1 MASGPKYLL
10 KNTDRE
16 LFYYSMTSVP
26 KYLFFIAV
34 VASFSPFLAAQADPI
49 VKSTVLPAVSADGGG
64 PADPAPPAEP
74 EPTPEQKMQA
84 RFPQPTMVGHLFGLP
99 VLDGGDST
107 IGYVK
112 EVVQAP
118 DGKIKLIVP
127 YAKRFGWARDSSWLA
142 HGRRLVAVPIEAVAI
157 LALQIDALDMD
168 RDAFDKAPTW
178 SPGEAKQLPSNQV
191 IKIAVQR
198 R

>member
-1 MASGPKYLL
+1 
-10 KNTDRE
+10 
-16 LFYYSMTSVP
+16 
-26 KYLFFIAV
+26 
-34 VASFSPFLAAQADPI
+34 
-49 VKSTVLPAVSADGGG
+49 
-64 PADPAPPAEP
+64 
-74 EPTPEQKMQA
+74 MQA
-84 RFPQPTMVGHLFGLP
+84 RFPQPTMVGHLIGLP
-99 VLDGGDST
+99 VLDGRDRT

-112 EVVQAP
+112 EVVQDP

-127 YAKRFGWARDSSWLA
+127 YAKWFGWARDGGWLA
-142 HGRRLVAVPIEAVAI
+142 RGRRLVAVPIEAVAI

-178 SPGEAKQLPSNQV
+178 SPGGSQPLAPKQV

>member
-1 MASGPKYLL
+1 MTWAVPRYL
-10 KNTDRE
+10 
-16 LFYYSMTSVP
+16 V
-26 KYLFFIAV
+26 FIAIF
-34 VASFSPFLAAQADPI
+34 ASFSQFPAAQADPI
-49 VKSTVLPAVSADGGG
+49 VKSTVLAAASADGGG
-64 PADPAPPAEP
+64 PADAVTPAEP

-84 RFPQPTMVGHLFGLP
+84 RFPQPTMTGHLIGLP

-112 EVVQAP
+112 DVVQDP

-127 YAKRFGWARDSSWLA
+127 YAKWFGWARDGSWLA
-142 HGRRLVAVPIEAVAI
+142 PNRRLVAVPIETVAI

-178 SPGEAKQLPSNQV
+178 LPGIAQPLARNQI
-191 IKIAVQR
+191 IKIAIQR

>member
-1 MASGPKYLL
+1 MTWGVPRYL
-10 KNTDRE
+10 
-16 LFYYSMTSVP
+16 V
-26 KYLFFIAV
+26 FIAV
-34 VASFSPFLAAQADPI
+34 FASFSPMLAVQADSIAKSTLLAAA
-49 VKSTVLPAVSADGGG
+49 ADGGG
-64 PADPAPPAEP
+64 PADPAAPGKAEP
-74 EPTPEQKMQA
+74 EPTPDQKMQA
-84 RFPQPTMVGHLFGLP
+84 RFPQPTMAGHLIGLP
-99 VLDGGDST
+99 VLDGRDST

-112 EVVQAP
+112 EVVQDP

-127 YAKRFGWARDSSWLA
+127 YAKWFGWARDGGWLA
-142 HGRRLVAVPIEAVAI
+142 HGRRLVAVPIETVAI

-178 SPGEAKQLPSNQV
+178 SPGAAQPLASNQV

>member
-1 MASGPKYLL
+1 
-10 KNTDRE
+10 
-16 LFYYSMTSVP
+16 MTIVP
-26 KYLFFIAV
+26 KYLVFIAV
-34 VASFSPFLAAQADPI
+34 FASFSPFPTVHPV
-49 VKSTVLPAVSADGGG
+49 VKSDVLVAASAEGG
-64 PADPAPPAEP
+64 DPTAPAEP

-84 RFPQPTMVGHLFGLP
+84 RFPQPTLASHLIGLP
-99 VLDGGDST
+99 VLDGDDST

-112 EVVQAP
+112 EVVRDP

-127 YAKRFGWARDSSWLA
+127 YAKWFGWARDGGWLA
-142 HGRRLVAVPIEAVAI
+142 SGRRLVAVPIETVAI

-178 SPGEAKQLPSNQV
+178 SPGTAQPLAPNQV
-191 IKIAVQR
+191 IKIAIQR

>member
-1 MASGPKYLL
+1 MTSAPKYL
-10 KNTDRE
+10 
-16 LFYYSMTSVP
+16 V
-26 KYLFFIAV
+26 FIAIF
-34 VASFSPFLAAQADPI
+34 ASFSPFPAVQADPV
-49 VKSTVLPAVSADGGG
+49 VKSTVLAAAEGG
-64 PADPAPPAEP
+64 DPTAPAEP

-84 RFPQPTMVGHLFGLP
+84 RFPQPTMVGHLMGLP

-112 EVVQAP
+112 EVVQDP

-127 YAKRFGWARDSSWLA
+127 YAKWFGWARDGGWLA
-142 HGRRLVAVPIEAVAI
+142 RGRRLVAVPIETVAI

-178 SPGEAKQLPSNQV
+178 SPGTAQPLAPTQV
-191 IKIAVQR
+191 IKIAIQR

>member
-1 MASGPKYLL
+1 MTWTWTWSVLRYLC
-10 KNTDRE
+10 
-16 LFYYSMTSVP
+16 
-26 KYLFFIAV
+26 FITVFAC
-34 VASFSPFLAAQADPI
+34 FSTFLTPQSDPI
-49 VKSTVLPAVSADGGG
+49 LKAVLASAFA
-64 PADPAPPAEP
+64 ADDRFADATPGATEP
-74 EPTPEQKMQA
+74 EPTPERKMQA
-84 RFPQPTMVGHLFGLP
+84 RFPQPTMVGHLIGLP

-112 EVVQAP
+112 EVVQDP

-168 RDAFDKAPTW
+168 RAAFDKAPTW

>member
-1 MASGPKYLL
+1 
-10 KNTDRE
+10 
-16 LFYYSMTSVP
+16 MTWSVP
-26 KYLFFIAV
+26 RYLVFVALF
-34 VASFSPFLAAQADPI
+34 ASFSPLPTVQADPI
-49 VKSTVLPAVSADGGG
+49 VKFTMLAAASAADG
-64 PADPAPPAEP
+64 PAAPAEP

-84 RFPQPTMVGHLFGLP
+84 RFPQPTMVGHLIGLP

-112 EVVQAP
+112 EVVQDP

-127 YAKRFGWARDSSWLA
+127 YAKWFGWARDGAWLA

-168 RDAFDKAPTW
+168 RDAFEKAPTW
-178 SPGEAKQLPSNQV
+178 SPGAAKSLASNQV

>member
-1 MASGPKYLL
+1 
-10 KNTDRE
+10 
-16 LFYYSMTSVP
+16 MTSVP
-26 KYLFFIAV
+26 KYSLKSITRYSRASVTNYMVFVAV
-34 VASFSPFLAAQADPI
+34 FASFSPFATVRADPV
-49 VKSTVLPAVSADGGG
+49 VKSTVLAAASAEGGN
-64 PADPAPPAEP
+64 PTAPAEP

-84 RFPQPTMVGHLFGLP
+84 RFPQPTMAGHLVGLP

-107 IGYVK
+107 IGYV
-112 EVVQAP
+112 EQVVQDS

-127 YAKRFGWARDSSWLA
+127 YAKWFGWARDGGWLA
-142 HGRRLVAVPIEAVAI
+142 GGRRPVAVPIEAVAI

-178 SPGEAKQLPSNQV
+178 SPGTAKPLASNQV
-191 IKIAVQR
+191 IKIAIQR

>member
-1 MASGPKYLL
+1 MKWNILKGLMLMTDLAALL
-10 KNTDRE
+10 PAFAVHADGYRPIQPTILE
-16 LFYYSMTSVP
+16 
-26 KYLFFIAV
+26 V
-34 VASFSPFLAAQADPI
+34 VAATDDPG
-49 VKSTVLPAVSADGGG
+49 KSADV
-64 PADPAPPAEP
+64 ANQSKTEA

-84 RFPQPTMVGHLFGLP
+84 RFPQPTMVGHLIGLP

-112 EVVQAP
+112 EVVKDP

-127 YAKRFGWARDSSWLA
+127 YAKWFGWVRNGSLFAPD
-142 HGRRLVAVPIEAVAI
+142 RRLVAVPIETVAI

-178 SPGEAKQLPSNQV
+178 SPSQAQPIPSGEI
-191 IKIAVQR
+191 IKIAIQR

>member
-1 MASGPKYLL
+1 MINIPK
-10 KNTDRE
+10 
-16 LFYYSMTSVP
+16 FV
-26 KYLFFIAV
+26 FFIAV
-34 VASFSPFLAAQADPI
+34 IASFSPFAAAQADPV
-49 VKSTVLPAVSADGGG
+49 VKPVVLAAASAEGSD
-64 PADPAPPAEP
+64 AAAAAEP

-84 RFPQPTMVGHLFGLP
+84 RFPQPTLAGHLIGLP

-112 EVVQAP
+112 EVVQDS

-127 YAKRFGWARDSSWLA
+127 YAKRFGWARDGGWLA
-142 HGRRLVAVPIEAVAI
+142 PARRLVAVPIETVAI

-178 SPGEAKQLPSNQV
+178 SPGTAKPLAPNQV
-191 IKIAVQR
+191 IKIAIQR

>member
-1 MASGPKYLL
+1 MTNIPKYLVL
-10 KNTDRE
+10 ITVFA
-16 LFYYSMTSVP
+16 L
-26 KYLFFIAV
+26 
-34 VASFSPFLAAQADPI
+34 FSPFPAVQADPV
-49 VKSTVLPAVSADGGG
+49 VKSAVLAAGSAEGGAPAAT
-64 PADPAPPAEP
+64 AES

-84 RFPQPTMVGHLFGLP
+84 RFPQPTFAGHLIGLP

-112 EVVQAP
+112 EVVQDP

-127 YAKRFGWARDSSWLA
+127 YAKWFGWARDGGWLA
-142 HGRRLVAVPIEAVAI
+142 RGRRLVAVPIETVAI

-178 SPGEAKQLPSNQV
+178 SPGTAQPLAPNQV

>member
-1 MASGPKYLL
+1 MVWRFLGYLV
-10 KNTDRE
+10 
-16 LFYYSMTSVP
+16 FA
-26 KYLFFIAV
+26 AV
-34 VASFSPFLAAQADPI
+34 FVVISLVAAVQADPAVQSS
-49 VKSTVLPAVSADGGG
+49 VKAAVSAADKPVDLAGQ
-64 PADPAPPAEP
+64 DPAS

-84 RFPQPTMVGHLFGLP
+84 RFPQPTEVGHLIGLP
-99 VLDGGDST
+99 VLDSRDST

-112 EVVQAP
+112 EVVQDP

-127 YAKRFGWARDSSWLA
+127 YAKRLGWARDGGWLTPS
-142 HGRRLVAVPIEAVAI
+142 RRLVAVPIETVAI

-178 SPGEAKQLPSNQV
+178 APGSAQPLALNQA

>member
-1 MASGPKYLL
+1 MTWGVPGYL
-10 KNTDRE
+10 
-16 LFYYSMTSVP
+16 V
-26 KYLFFIAV
+26 FIVAF
-34 VASFSPFLAAQADPI
+34 ASFLPVPAVQADPI
-49 VKSTVLPAVSADGGG
+49 VKSSVLEAASAAEPGGL
-64 PADPAPPAEP
+64 ADSAAPEKAEP
-74 EPTPEQKMQA
+74 EPTPQQKMQA
-84 RFPQPTMVGHLFGLP
+84 RFPQPTMVGHLIGLP
-99 VLDGGDST
+99 VLDGRDRT

-112 EVVQAP
+112 EVVQDP
-118 DGKIKLIVP
+118 DGNIKLIVP
-127 YAKRFGWARDSSWLA
+127 YAKWFGWARDGGWLA

-178 SPGEAKQLPSNQV
+178 SPGAAQPLPPKQV